1 MTSDEL
7 KEFKEEV
14 RNAPKEYLLELKQ
27 YFEKECRIELREIG
41 KMAGDKYLRSYKI
54 LKADHLDFLVEFS
67 KKLDIVNAELKRMEY
82 MK

>member
-14 RNAPKEYLLELKQ
+14 RNAPKEYLLELKE

-41 KMAGDKYLRSYKI
+41 KTADDKYLRSYKL
-54 LKADHLDFLVEFS
+54 LKSDHIDFLVEFY
-67 KKLDIVNAELKRMEY
+67 KKLDIVNAELKRLEY